1 MPRQSRLSRSV
12 AQRVAFITGGASGM
26 GRATC
31 ELFADEGA
39 HVAVT
44 DVRGEDA
51 EEVAA
56 GIREAGGS
64 ARAWHLDVA
73 DPEAIERVVGDCV
86 TTFGGLDILVNN
98 AGMGVGGAV
107 DSEGYDAVW
116 QHAFDVMLT
125 SHQRL
130 VRAALPS
137 LRASDA
143 ARIINIASTE
153 ALGATAGTGPYAAAK
168 HGVVGLT
175 RSLAVDLSREGITV
189 NCICPGPILTGLT
202 QGIPEAAREKFAR
215 RRVPIRR
222 YGDPEEIAHMV
233 LNLAL
238 PAASYVTG
246 TTIPVDGGL
255 TIQNT

>member
-1 MPRQSRLSRSV
+1 MIDSAPAHRRICMPRQSRLSRSI

-73 DPEAIERVVGDCV
+73 DPEAISRVVGDCV

-98 AGMGVGGAV
+98 AGIGVGGAV

-143 ARIINIASTE
+143 GRIINIASTE

-175 RSLAVDLSREGITV
+175 RCVALEGAPHGVTCNAIS
-189 NCICPGPILTGLT
+189 PGWVETDFGRKWMGSI
-202 QGIPEAAREKFAR
+202 AADEGA
-215 RRVPIRR
+215 
-222 YGDPEEIAHMV
+222 GDAEEYM
-233 LNLAL
+233 
-238 PAASYVTG
+238 AAQSAAT
-246 TTIPVDGGL
+246 P
-255 TIQNT
+255 